1 MSESECA
8 TLAESLK
15 AEITIPCHYGM
26 FASHHGDVG
35 RFYEIMKEKDLDI
48 WFNNLELKQLER
60 MFVWPYGADA
70 NDFIDYCDICW
81 GCYTKEEKE
90 GFYWRHSDDS

>member
-1 MSESECA
+1 MADGIAERRSITLPISPRMS
-8 TLAESLK
+8 T
-15 AEITIPCHYGM
+15 
-26 FASHHGDVG
+26 
-35 RFYEIMKEKDLDI
+35 IMKEKDLDL
-48 WFNNLELKQLER
+48 WFNSLELKQLER